1 MGELSS
7 FSSGEL
13 EFLQASFV
21 VTHIIY
27 CYFIRRLLE
36 ITQYQTSVLI
46 AFLTILEPVKQFSKF
61 HGV

>member
-13 EFLQASFV
+13 EFLKASFV

-36 ITQYQTSVLI
+36 ITQYQIFVLI
-46 AFLTILEPVKQFSKF
+46 AFLTILEPVKPFSKF